1 MSGHLREALPP
12 DQVARWIDLLPRYP
26 EASYRSAGGWFYG
39 SLRDGDE
46 VFRASSLKRLIDALV
61 SREGTTPDGPA

>member
-1 MSGHLREALPP
+1 MSRHLREALPP
-12 DQVARWIDLLPRYP
+12 DQVTRWNDLLPRYP

-61 SREGTTPDGPA
+61 SRETRRPDSTA